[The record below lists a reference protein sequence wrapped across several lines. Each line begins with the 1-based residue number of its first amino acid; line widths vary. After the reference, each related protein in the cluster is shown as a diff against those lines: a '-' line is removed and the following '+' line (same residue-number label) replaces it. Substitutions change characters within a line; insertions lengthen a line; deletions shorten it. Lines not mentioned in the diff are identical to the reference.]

1 MTKTYL
7 KYRTRITVLAGFI
20 LVSWLG
26 LCARL
31 FQLQVLNGER
41 YQTVVVQ
48 QSQKKQ
54 HIPANRGNIFDRDNH
69 PLTRNIIHYTL
80 SVNPTRVRDK
90 TGLATAISKRTGEPK
105 EKYLK
110 KLNSNS
116 KFEYLERNLQRET
129 LGTLITTAFEG
140 FNIERKYRR
149 YYPHNHVAA
158 QMLGYTNFDDDGI
171 SGIEKDFN
179 NYLKGT
185 PGWVYKTKGWSGKVQ
200 HKSGMPFQEPVDGS
214 NIQLTLDL
222 EYQSILE
229 EELLKRQIETKA
241 VSATGLIMDPQTGE
255 VLAMA
260 STPGFDNN
268 KFSSSKADLHRIRSI
283 TDQFEPGATFKVVS
297 AVSAIYDKKI
307 SLIAIS
313 VAS

>member
-20 LVSWLG
+20 LVSWVG

-31 FQLQVLNGER
+31 FQIQVLNGER

-80 SVNPTRVRDK
+80 SVNPTRVKDK

-140 FNIERKYRR
+140 LNIERKYRR
-149 YYPHNHVAA
+149 YYPHN
-158 QMLGYTNFDDDGI
+158 L
-171 SGIEKDFN
+171 
-179 NYLKGT
+179 
-185 PGWVYKTKGWSGKVQ
+185 
-200 HKSGMPFQEPVDGS
+200 
-214 NIQLTLDL
+214 
-222 EYQSILE
+222 
-229 EELLKRQIETKA
+229 
-241 VSATGLIMDPQTGE
+241 
-255 VLAMA
+255 
-260 STPGFDNN
+260 
-268 KFSSSKADLHRIRSI
+268 
-283 TDQFEPGATFKVVS
+283 
-297 AVSAIYDKKI
+297 
-307 SLIAIS
+307 SLIHI
-313 VAS
+313 